1 MLLPALLLV
10 LGCNLAFAQE
20 TKKKETKT
28 TTNQRVQQGNFE
40 SESMGV
46 KDGIIMEN
54 GRLMLSKDGQRTQ
67 MQQDLTLQNGAKLM
81 RDGTI
86 IMKNGEKMK
95 LENGDIIFMT
105 GEVKKGGMAR
115 EGEQP
120 QKNMQE
126 EQKKIEYYYDKKYVE
141 SPLFSQQ
148 IEQRLELM
156 NQKMFLMSEKM
167 RLMNEKMSK
176 MSSSGSS
183 TSNLDQQIQ
192 NLDAEL
198 KKIDAQMKK

>member
-1 MLLPALLLV
+1 MKKISMLLPALLLV

-105 GEVKKGGMAR
+105 GEVKREAWPAKGSNR
-115 EGEQP
+115 RKTCRKSRKRLNTITI
-120 QKNMQE
+120 KNMW
-126 EQKKIEYYYDKKYVE
+126 KARC
-141 SPLFSQQ
+141 F
-148 IEQRLELM
+148 R
-156 NQKMFLMSEKM
+156 
-167 RLMNEKMSK
+167 SK
-176 MSSSGSS
+176 
-183 TSNLDQQIQ
+183 
-192 NLDAEL
+192 
-198 KKIDAQMKK
+198 